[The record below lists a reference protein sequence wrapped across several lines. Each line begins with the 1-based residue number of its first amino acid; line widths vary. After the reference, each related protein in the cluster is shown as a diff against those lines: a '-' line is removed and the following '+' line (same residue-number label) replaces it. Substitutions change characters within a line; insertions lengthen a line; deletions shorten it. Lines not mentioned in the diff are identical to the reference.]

1 MSREIGNPNDGP
13 DRLVPGKPGKPG
25 AARPP
30 RAGRSER
37 PGQTGQRGHEGQAR
51 QTEPRPHA
59 FFWRYTVPLLC
70 YLSLIVFLS
79 HQEASSLP
87 SGLPHDKILHTVEY
101 IPVGV
106 LLLRWWVVRR
116 GAAFSWPAVAV
127 VVVSGIVFAVSD
139 ELHQSFVPGRQC
151 DLFDVVADTGGVTAG
166 VLLYAGWC
174 RVRSSRF

>member
-1 MSREIGNPNDGP
+1 MTRKIGNPDPEP
-13 DRLVPGKPGKPG
+13 DRLAPGKAR

-30 RAGRSER
+30 RAER
-37 PGQTGQRGHEGQAR
+37 PRQPGQRGQPGQNGR
-51 QTEPRPHA
+51 TEPRPHA
-59 FFWRYTVPLLC
+59 FFWRYTVPLLI
-70 YLSLIVFLS
+70 YLAVIVFLS

-106 LLLRWWVVRR
+106 LLLRWWVVGR

-151 DLFDVVADTGGVTAG
+151 DVFDVVADTGGVAAG